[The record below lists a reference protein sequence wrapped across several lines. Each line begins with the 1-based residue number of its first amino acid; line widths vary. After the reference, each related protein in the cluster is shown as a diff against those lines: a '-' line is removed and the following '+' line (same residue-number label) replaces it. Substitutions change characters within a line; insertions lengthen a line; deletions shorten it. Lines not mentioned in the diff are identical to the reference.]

1 MIRKFKLYFTILVA
15 LFLFSGCA
23 LSSSNNNVDFND
35 ISKEI
40 TKDLKTSSI
49 LYITDFVDIASLE
62 NTSQLGFILASN
74 TKVAILNNDTNT
86 DTNDKKAKKTIIKE
100 LTIGKNIKIGKQGIK
115 LLSREL
121 SKLKTTKILA
131 NSQVLV
137 GTYAITSKQ
146 LIVYLKLINLDT
158 DELLF
163 SKTTSVP
170 ITDEILELEGIDT
183 TNQDIYIPLV
193 L

>member
-1 MIRKFKLYFTILVA
+1 MIRKFKLYFTILAA

-49 LYITDFVDIASLE
+49 LYITDFVNIASLE

-183 TNQDIYIPLV
+183 TSQDIYIPLV

>member
-1 MIRKFKLYFTILVA
+1 MIRKFKLYFTILAA

-49 LYITDFVDIASLE
+49 LYITDFVNIASLE

>member
-1 MIRKFKLYFTILVA
+1 MIRKFKLYFTILAA